1 MRSRIC
7 DNSESIEIGQ
17 VSNNEFFHGEGKT
30 SVVRDAFISSSNGEV
45 IVAKHIFSIASEMLS
60 SPQPLEVDAPNTAV
74 ICLWWLVERKS
85 SVVGEVDKYN
95 WLICLLILRV
105 VKEGDDL
112 PLQRSVR

>member
-45 IVAKHIFSIASEMLS
+45 IVAKHIFSIASEILS
-60 SPQPLEVDAPNTAV
+60 SPQLLEVDAPKTAACCSMV
-74 ICLWWLVERKS
+74 A
-85 SVVGEVDKYN
+85 G
-95 WLICLLILRV
+95 
-105 VKEGDDL
+105 
-112 PLQRSVR
+112 